1 MTPEYRGGLIG
12 FYWGMRQDVSERVW
26 CFLCLVGGVGRRRG
40 WVAEEATPQ
49 RWFVSAERRLFVL
62 GVAVSL
68 ASFEEKKEIC
78 LYLVWLIS
86 SICLLTYTRAKRK
99 QTKKNNN
106 NIHCYRQGASSLF
119 AATQVRILWLFRN
132 L

>member
-1 MTPEYRGGLIG
+1 M
-12 FYWGMRQDVSERVW
+12 FFVSS
-26 CFLCLVGGVGRRRG
+26 GGVGERRG

-49 RWFVSAERRLFVL
+49 RWSVSAERRLFVL

-86 SICLLTYTRAKRK
+86 SICLLTYKCAKRK
-99 QTKKNNN
+99 QTNKKK
-106 NIHCYRQGASSLF
+106 IIIFIVTDRGHHLCLQQHR
-119 AATQVRILWLFRN
+119 
-132 L
+132 

>member
-1 MTPEYRGGLIG
+1 M
-12 FYWGMRQDVSERVW
+12 
-26 CFLCLVGGVGRRRG
+26 
-40 WVAEEATPQ
+40 AEEATPQ
-49 RWFVSAERRLFVL
+49 RWSVSAERRLFVL

-68 ASFEEKKEIC
+68 ASFEEKMEIC

-106 NIHCYRQGASSLF
+106 IHCYRQGASSLF